1 MAQNITI
8 MGASYP
14 DVPAVT
20 LPKTGGGTARFDDCS
35 VVTANASDVL
45 SGKIIVD
52 SSGNITPGTAALT
65 VGTLRPDAE
74 LVKTL
79 SYDKYI
85 VADEGITIPEYTTT
99 QTTLKATSELSETY
113 TISYTSYNWYIL
125 VRTLTIPE
133 YSVTSK
139 AKGRQEYQFTVRMYE
154 IAEIE
159 ANTMAAL
166 IDPTK
171 KVTSPSVSTI
181 PIGMYGRIVYWSSG
195 TAVSAY
201 STDAYGA
208 NQNIVAPTLSSSVL
222 TFNAPDLRVRGS
234 TSYFTNTYFNAL
246 TDIRYQW
253 VIQVYRAPKN
263 NLNLDGWG
271 QATQANHII
280 ACAQSSTH
288 KLT

>member
-35 VVTANASDVL
+35 VVTAKASDVL

-74 LVKTL
+74 LVKSF
-79 SYDKYI
+79 SYDKHI
-85 VADEGITIPEYTTT
+85 VADESITIPAYTTD
-99 QTTLKATSELSETY
+99 QTILKATSALSETY
-113 TISYTSYNWYIL
+113 TISYTDYNWYIL
-125 VRTLTIPE
+125 LRTLTIPE
-133 YSVTSK
+133 YSVTTK
-139 AKGRQEYQFTVRMYE
+139 GKGRQEYQFGCAMYE
-154 IAEIE
+154 ITEME
-159 ANTMAAL
+159 ANTIAAI
-166 IDPTK
+166 IDPSV
-171 KVTSPSVSTI
+171 KVTSRSVSLYSTTAV
-181 PIGMYGRIVYWSSG
+181 GRHIYWSSG
-195 TAVSAY
+195 TVLAAY
-201 STDAYGA
+201 ASGSYGA
-208 NQNIVAPTLSSSVL
+208 NQGIVAPTLSSGVI
-222 TFNAPDLRVRGS
+222 TFNTPDLRVRGS
-234 TSYFTNTYFNAL
+234 TSYLTNTYMNAL

-253 VIQVYRAPKN
+253 VIQVYRAPKA

-271 QATQANHII
+271 QGTQAKHII
-280 ACAQSSTH
+280 DCAQSSSH